1 MCKNVFP
8 NSFLPDTSSIAA
20 AMADHYGGLRLS
32 IDAVVTDALI
42 NGTSPVSLKARE
54 LYDHA
59 AVRQEEKRS
68 IEAGEHETCGM
79 FYIFCMFGIY
89 TVCSRALTWQSCDGR

>member
-1 MCKNVFP
+1 MFP

-32 IDAVVTDALI
+32 VDAAVTDALI
-42 NGTSPVSLKARE
+42 NGASPASLKARE

-59 AVRQEEKRS
+59 AVRPEEKRP
-68 IEAGEHETCGM
+68 IEAGEHQTCGRM
-79 FYIFCMFGIY
+79 LGVY
-89 TVCSRALTWQSCDGR
+89 TVCSRPLTWQSCDGR